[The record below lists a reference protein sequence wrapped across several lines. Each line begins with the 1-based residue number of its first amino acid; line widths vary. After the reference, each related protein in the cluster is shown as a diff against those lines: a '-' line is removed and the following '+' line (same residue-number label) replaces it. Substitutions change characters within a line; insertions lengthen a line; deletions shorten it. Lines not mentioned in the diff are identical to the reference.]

1 VRTNAEQLEW
11 FVGSPTG
18 IRTRVC
24 YDTPSGA
31 HPLTPEQI
39 RQRYTA
45 EVRNSAL
52 VVWHLPDSGIGGVRA
67 GIDEVAWHDAD
78 IAYFETSFCRP
89 AKGSGDFW
97 LTAQRHD
104 GNTLSILLSD
114 QYDSAIHEWHVAA
127 ASLLERIYPGLTR
140 TRDNGYDA

>member
-39 RQRYTA
+39 RQRYTTD
-45 EVRNSAL
+45 VHNSAL
-52 VVWHLPDSGIGGVRA
+52 VVWRLPDSGIGGVRA
-67 GIDEVAWHDAD
+67 GIDEVAWRDAD
-78 IAYFETSFCRP
+78 IAFFETAFCRP
-89 AKGSGDFW
+89 AKGAGAVS

-104 GNTLSILLSD
+104 GKTLSILLSD
-114 QYDSAIHEWHVAA
+114 RYDSATHEWHVNV

-140 TRDNGYDA
+140 SHDNGYDA